1 MVEGAAHAVPAQ
13 AAQRRPQTNGTTMT
27 EATVTIESQ
36 EALRAAV
43 VLVPLAD
50 ALSDLDATA
59 DDAGAAIPGDAP
71 PSAASADEAIPRVE
85 ASKSGV
91 LTWGEDSPKGG
102 RVVMNRALRDDA
114 PVPLVFAQL
123 IVQSMRDVGYNSTTS
138 ALCEHVDNAIG
149 AGARNVRVYVRQT
162 GKRGDLSTDVA
173 VHDDGAG
180 MAPQT
185 LKVVTSFGGSTNFN
199 NRHGIG
205 RFGMG
210 MKTAGLSMSPT
221 VEITS
226 WQERGAYHRMTLD
239 TEAIGRDRSNVI
251 MLPDPE
257 YLSEVGADLALMM
270 SEPMRY
276 PKDASAQKLLA
287 PRGTDLV
294 DALGN
299 SGTIV
304 RMPDCDRLSFKEDRT
319 LVDNATKVLAHVYRR
334 FLDGGLRIF
343 VNNREVL
350 AVDPTMHSPTARH
363 AGHEALRDCETRT
376 SRLVMKKVV
385 SVYAQAGDMK
395 AFDMTV
401 RVYALPIR
409 DWRFTRKTLNAIG
422 VFSDHTFSIL
432 RNDREVFLGSFPGIL
447 KRHSD
452 LGWIRVEVDFPGE
465 LDEAFGVAANK
476 QGVRLRE
483 DVSDRIRDSIKE
495 AVATIRDDIHEIQAR
510 NAIER
515 RASKPSEAEVKAN
528 EAEPFQAHALD
539 VDMTDAERADMER
552 NLRGLAVG
560 LRRDGETED
569 EAYARILASKYVIN
583 FKNDK
588 YWPFYDVEHRF
599 GRVILTINTASP
611 FYQKLYGPLADMS
624 LKAAKQEGAEGAD
637 GDEAD
642 EVPGSGQF
650 AQALDQLLLSL
661 ARTQSVMGR
670 SREARPAADVFDDMR
685 REWSDVLRKMVA

>member
-1 MVEGAAHAVPAQ
+1 
-13 AAQRRPQTNGTTMT
+13 MT
-27 EATVTIESQ
+27 EATVTIDSPD
-36 EALRAAV
+36 AVRAV
-43 VLVPLAD
+43 VSLSPVPD
-50 ALSDLDATA
+50 ANRA
-59 DDAGAAIPGDAP
+59 DDASPSADEAGAAPAP
-71 PSAASADEAIPRVE
+71 ANPDEAIPRVE
-85 ASKSGV
+85 ATKSGA
-91 LTWGEDSPKGG
+91 LTWGEASPKGG

-114 PVPLVFAQL
+114 PVPLIFAQL
-123 IVQSMRDVGYNSTTS
+123 AVQSMRDVGYDSTTS

-162 GKRGDLSTDVA
+162 GKRGDLRTDIA

-199 NRHGIG
+199 NRKGIG

-210 MKTAGLSMSPT
+210 MKTAGLSMSPV

-226 WQERGAYHRMTLD
+226 WQEQGAYYRMTLD

-257 YLSEVGADLALMM
+257 FVDSVGPDLALMLT
-270 SEPMRY
+270 EPLRY
-276 PKDASAQKLLA
+276 PKDASAQKVLA
-287 PRGTDLV
+287 PRGKDLAE
-294 DALGN
+294 ALGA

-304 RMPDCDRLSFKEDRT
+304 HMPDCDRLSYKEDRT
-319 LVDNATKVLAHVYRR
+319 LVDHATKALAHVYRR
-334 FLDGGLRIF
+334 FIARGLRLY
-343 VNNREVL
+343 VNNRPL
-350 AVDPTMHSPTARH
+350 SAVDPTMHSPEARH
-363 AGHEALRDCETRT
+363 ASHEALKDCEART
-376 SRLVMKKVV
+376 SRLVMRKVV
-385 SVYAQAGDMK
+385 SAFGTVGDAK
-395 AFDMTV
+395 AHDMVV

-409 DWRFTRKTLNAIG
+409 DWRFPRKTLNALG
-422 VFSDHTFSIL
+422 VFADHTFSIL
-432 RNDREVFLGSFPGIL
+432 RNDREVFLGSIPGIL

-476 QGVRLRE
+476 QGVRLRG
-483 DVSDRIRDSIKE
+483 DVSDRIGDAIRE
-495 AVATIRDDIHEIQAR
+495 AVSAIRDDIHEVQAR

-515 RASKPSEAEVKAN
+515 RASKPSEAEAKAN

-539 VDMTDAERADMER
+539 EGMTEAERADMER
-552 NLRGLAVG
+552 NLRGLALG

-569 EAYARILASKYVIN
+569 EAYARIQSSTYVIN

-588 YWPFYDVEHRF
+588 YWPFYDVEHRY

-624 LKAAKQEGAEGAD
+624 LRSARQEGTDATE
-637 GDEAD
+637 GDEAED
-642 EVPGSGQF
+642 VPGSGQF

-670 SREARPAADVFDDMR
+670 SKEGRPAGDTFEDMR
-685 REWSDVLRKMVA
+685 REWSDSLRKMMA

>member
-1 MVEGAAHAVPAQ
+1 MMQQAIQPVETLVTFE
-13 AAQRRPQTNGTTMT
+13 RD
-27 EATVTIESQ
+27 EATLTV
-36 EALRAAV
+36 RGDVAAG
-43 VLVPLAD
+43 PTAEGTD
-50 ALSDLDATA
+50 PDATVSE
-59 DDAGAAIPGDAP
+59 AARG
-71 PSAASADEAIPRVE
+71 DEAIPVVT
-85 ASKSGV
+85 APKSGA

-123 IVQSMRDVGYNSTTS
+123 IVKSMRDVGYDSTTS

-149 AGARNVRVYVRQT
+149 AGARNVRVYIRQT
-162 GKRGDLSTDVA
+162 GKRGDLRTDVA

-185 LKVVTSFGGSTNFN
+185 LKVVTSFGGSTNYN
-199 NRHGIG
+199 NRKGIG

-210 MKTAGLSMSPT
+210 MKTAGLSMSPV

-226 WQERGAYHRMTLD
+226 WQEQGAYYRMTLD
-239 TEAIGRDRSNVI
+239 TDAIGRDRSNVI

-257 YLSEVGADLALMM
+257 FVDSVGPDLTLMM

-276 PKDASAQKLLA
+276 PKDASTQRVLA
-287 PRGTDLV
+287 PRGRDLEE
-294 DALGN
+294 ALGP

-304 RMPDCDRLSFKEDRT
+304 HMPDCDRLSFKEDRT
-319 LVDNATKVLAHVYRR
+319 LVDHATKALSHVYRR
-334 FLDGGLRIF
+334 FIDGGLRVF
-343 VNNREVL
+343 VNNREIQ
-350 AVDPTMHSPTARH
+350 AVDPTMHSRTARH
-363 AGHEALRDCETRT
+363 AGHEALKDCEAKT
-376 SRLVMKKVV
+376 STLVMRKVV
-385 SVYAQAGDMK
+385 SIYGTVGDVK
-395 AFDMTV
+395 AHDMTV

-409 DWRFTRKTLNAIG
+409 HWRFTRKTLNAIG
-422 VFSDHTFSIL
+422 VFDDHTFSIL
-432 RNDREVFLGSFPGIL
+432 RNDREVFLGSLPAIQ

-452 LGWIRVEVDFPGE
+452 LGWIRIEIDFPGE

-476 QGVRLRE
+476 QGVRLRG
-483 DVSDRIRDSIKE
+483 DVGERIGEVIKE
-495 AVATIRDDIHEIQAR
+495 AVSTVRDDIHEVQAR
-510 NAIER
+510 NAVER
-515 RASKPSEAEVKAN
+515 RAAKPNEAEVKAN
-528 EAEPFQAHALD
+528 EAEPFQAHPLD
-539 VDMTDAERADMER
+539 ADMTDADRADMER

-569 EAYARILASKYVIN
+569 EAYARIVASKYVIHY
-583 FKNDK
+583 KNDK

-624 LKAAKQEGAEGAD
+624 LKANRQEGGQNADADEG
-637 GDEAD
+637 E

-650 AQALDQLLLSL
+650 AHALDQLLLSL
-661 ARTQSVMGR
+661 ARTQSVMAR
-670 SREARPAADVFDDMR
+670 AKEARPAAEVFDDMR